1 MFSAIACSRSGRRA
15 AGTTW
20 PRRSPACQGSADRVR
35 DEKPEEALMKNGDK
49 IISMIPAAG
58 YYAEY
63 KDGDEPTFNPVAA
76 WVVIEDRQGR
86 QRVDGVDPSGDGGD
100 GSPCGNRDAFVGFVY
115 REERERRR

>member
-1 MFSAIACSRSGRRA
+1 VVRLQSVVICRSEGA
-15 AGTTW
+15 ADGFV
-20 PRRSPACQGSADRVR
+20 RPATRYATGKA
-35 DEKPEEALMKNGDK
+35 EEALMKNGDK
-49 IISMIPAAG
+49 IVSMIPAAG

-86 QRVDGVDPSGDGGD
+86 QRVDGVDPSGDGWD
-100 GSPCGNRDAFVGFVY
+100 GSPCGYRDAFVGFVY